1 MIIADTDV
9 LIDFLKGAKPHADRV
24 ELELKTGGFATTAI
38 TVFELL
44 CGARTDRQRKAIDA
58 LLAAMTILPFGPQEA
73 KTAAK
78 LRGQLEAEGQ
88 TIGMADFM
96 IASIC
101 LERSSILLTR
111 NLKHFSRVPGLKI
124 SGNY

>member
-9 LIDFLKGAKPHADRV
+9 LIDFLKGAKPYADRV
-24 ELELKTGGFATTAI
+24 ELELKTGAFATTAI

-44 CGARTDRQRKAIDA
+44 SGARTDRQRKAIDA

-73 KTAAK
+73 ETAAK

-124 SGNY
+124 SGNH